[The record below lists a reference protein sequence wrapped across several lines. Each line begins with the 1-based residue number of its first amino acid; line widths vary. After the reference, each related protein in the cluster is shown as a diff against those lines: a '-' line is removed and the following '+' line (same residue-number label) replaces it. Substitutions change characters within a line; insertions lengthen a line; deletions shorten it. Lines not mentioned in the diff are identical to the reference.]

1 MRIDALISGS
11 INHTVSRIFDEPINC
26 TGHNVLKFDTRAS
39 RIGKNVEFSLID
51 TGSVSAGITKTINHS
66 YLNTWQKE
74 LINVTTNSGTYNKI
88 EFKILN
94 DDADNTIYIDS
105 MSFGMPDIY
114 WIDSFEYPTDGI
126 LRNNWAPVVEKEI
139 PWTPEE
145 ISTALW
151 LDAADSSTITESGG
165 AVSAFSDKSGN
176 SRNFSQATT
185 SMQPTTGVSTKNGLN
200 VLDFAANC
208 LTSDDTPSVWKFLHD
223 ATKSSVFAVAQFGDI
238 ANPEAVYPL
247 MGTSAGTSG
256 NAGYAVGYED
266 RPVVT
271 GANDASMIQVGNGSA
286 QLYGRVVWNF
296 GGTDNPIAT
305 EFNNLIPA
313 GQFNVVGWLTDPGNA
328 TPAARGKTSVNGG
341 NLLGNNEWSATLST
355 ANPTH
360 TLQIGAFGNNVLPM
374 TGKVAEIII
383 VSGLVDTDTRQKIEG
398 YLAWKWGLEATLPSG
413 HPYKTAAPTQEIQAY
428 SDVIEVYT
436 DNSSPTYGNFSLRAE
451 TVISGSKTYGFEKE
465 FTQDIG
471 LKDYNSLSF
480 DTKSNRVGENVE
492 FSMIVDTSTSGTQE
506 TVSKKIHHNDINIW
520 QKEIIDFSSLFDTSL
535 FYIRKIAFNILNDDL
550 DNIFYIDNMYLSDFQ
565 PPIDEPVIIKNLSLS
580 IDHTK
585 IDEDLT
591 NFPLMISLVS
601 GTCDI
606 FDQLGENNLKFKI
619 ETEDGTQCYT
629 EIEDW
634 NYSNGKACLWTKV
647 PTIASSVDTKLTL
660 TYSSSFDDNVSYIGT
675 TGSGVSY
682 NVWDDNFV
690 AVYHMNQDPSTGG
703 ACLLDSTSND
713 NDSTPDGA
721 MTRGDLVDGDHG
733 KALDFDGS
741 NDHSHL
747 PTFGVFDGS
756 SDFTVSAR
764 IKIDTIKECRLFS
777 FWGENILAGVFGDNT
792 DNNIYSVRLRSDSI
806 WSTPVQ
812 TNALSASTWYT
823 LTVRYD
829 TTNGFVLFVDGSS
842 VDTSSAIAIDSYSD
856 VSQISGQNTSSDR
869 YFDGLISHIEISDTN
884 RTFAWIKA
892 AHTTLTNN
900 LITIT

>member
-1 MRIDALISGS
+1 
-11 INHTVSRIFDEPINC
+11 
-26 TGHNVLKFDTRAS
+26 
-39 RIGKNVEFSLID
+39 
-51 TGSVSAGITKTINHS
+51 
-66 YLNTWQKE
+66 
-74 LINVTTNSGTYNKI
+74 
-88 EFKILN
+88 
-94 DDADNTIYIDS
+94 
-105 MSFGMPDIY
+105 
-114 WIDSFEYPTDGI
+114 
-126 LRNNWAPVVEKEI
+126 
-139 PWTPEE
+139 
-145 ISTALW
+145 
-151 LDAADSSTITESGG
+151 
-165 AVSAFSDKSGN
+165 
-176 SRNFSQATT
+176 
-185 SMQPTTGVSTKNGLN
+185 
-200 VLDFAANC
+200 
-208 LTSDDTPSVWKFLHD
+208 
-223 ATKSSVFAVAQFGDI
+223 
-238 ANPEAVYPL
+238 
-247 MGTSAGTSG
+247 
-256 NAGYAVGYED
+256 
-266 RPVVT
+266 
-271 GANDASMIQVGNGSA
+271 
-286 QLYGRVVWNF
+286 
-296 GGTDNPIAT
+296 
-305 EFNNLIPA
+305 
-313 GQFNVVGWLTDPGNA
+313 
-328 TPAARGKTSVNGG
+328 
-341 NLLGNNEWSATLST
+341 
-355 ANPTH
+355 
-360 TLQIGAFGNNVLPM
+360 
-374 TGKVAEIII
+374 
-383 VSGLVDTDTRQKIEG
+383 
-398 YLAWKWGLEATLPSG
+398 
-413 HPYKTAAPTQEIQAY
+413 
-428 SDVIEVYT
+428 
-436 DNSSPTYGNFSLRAE
+436 
-451 TVISGSKTYGFEKE
+451 
-465 FTQDIG
+465 
-471 LKDYNSLSF
+471 
-480 DTKSNRVGENVE
+480 
-492 FSMIVDTSTSGTQE
+492 MIVDTSTSGTQE

>member
-1 MRIDALISGS
+1 MDEIRIINDEVMWSEPFDPPTSAYSSDPHLIYKNPLTIHSEASTSGTIYGDYSMRIDALISGS
-11 INHTVSRIFDEPINC
+11 INHTVSRTFNELIKC
-26 TGHNVLKFDTRAS
+26 TGHNVLKFDTKAS
-39 RIGKNVEFSLID
+39 RIGKNLEISLIN
-51 TGSVSAGITKTINHS
+51 TSSSGIDWNTTKTINHS
-66 YLNTWQKE
+66 YSNIWQKE
-74 LINVTTNSGTYNKI
+74 TINITNNNDLYDKI

-94 DDADNTIYIDS
+94 DDADNTIYIDN

-114 WIDSFEYPTDGI
+114 WIDSFEYPTDEI
-126 LRNNWAPVVEKEI
+126 LRNNWI
-139 PWTPEE
+139 TTYSGTTNSG
-145 ISTALW
+145 IAL
-151 LDAADSSTITESGG
+151 
-165 AVSAFSDKSGN
+165 
-176 SRNFSQATT
+176 
-185 SMQPTTGVSTKNGLN
+185 
-200 VLDFAANC
+200 
-208 LTSDDTPSVWKFLHD
+208 
-223 ATKSSVFAVAQFGDI
+223 
-238 ANPEAVYPL
+238 
-247 MGTSAGTSG
+247 
-256 NAGYAVGYED
+256 
-266 RPVVT
+266 
-271 GANDASMIQVGNGSA
+271 
-286 QLYGRVVWNF
+286 
-296 GGTDNPIAT
+296 
-305 EFNNLIPA
+305 
-313 GQFNVVGWLTDPGNA
+313 
-328 TPAARGKTSVNGG
+328 
-341 NLLGNNEWSATLST
+341 
-355 ANPTH
+355 
-360 TLQIGAFGNNVLPM
+360 
-374 TGKVAEIII
+374 
-383 VSGLVDTDTRQKIEG
+383 
-398 YLAWKWGLEATLPSG
+398 
-413 HPYKTAAPTQEIQAY
+413 
-428 SDVIEVYT
+428 YT